1 MGTAAACFDR
11 RSNSRKRLRLGC
23 KGSRQVTKPSR
34 YYNLT
39 RCSVPW
45 VPGNFYA
52 RFPVS
57 VEDESVCGRHPA
69 KAPHRTREKTSGTQ
83 GRCSETRTKF
93 QNILQTTA
101 SVKTHTDFTAPLIKK
116 FKAQIP
122 PSIPHSKPFFSPF
135 YPLSSFHLSFP
146 PFKKQTIHLHT
157 QTAPGPYLFL
167 KKNLFLP
174 VSTNV

>member
-11 RSNSRKRLRLGC
+11 RSNSRKRFRLGC

-45 VPGNFYA
+45 VPENFYA

-57 VEDESVCGRHPA
+57 VEDVSACGRHSA
-69 KAPHRTREKTSGTQ
+69 KAPRRTREKTSGTR
-83 GRCSETRTKF
+83 GRCSETKTKF

-101 SVKTHTDFTAPLIKK
+101 SIKTHINFTAPLIKK
-116 FKAQIP
+116 RKVQIP
-122 PSIPHSKPFFSPF
+122 SSISYSKPFFSPS
-135 YPLSSFHLSFP
+135 YPLPGFHLSFP
-146 PFKKQTIHLHT
+146 PF
-157 QTAPGPYLFL
+157 
-167 KKNLFLP
+167 
-174 VSTNV
+174 